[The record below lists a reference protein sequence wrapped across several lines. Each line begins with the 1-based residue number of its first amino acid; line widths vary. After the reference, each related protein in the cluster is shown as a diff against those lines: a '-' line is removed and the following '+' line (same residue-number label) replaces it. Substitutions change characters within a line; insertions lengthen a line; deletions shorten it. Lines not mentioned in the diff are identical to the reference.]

1 MNDVRALSDRRIA
14 HLLAGDLAGMAEP
27 LDDALVYV
35 HSTGLV
41 QGKAAVQAFFAEVLQ
56 VTGLRREL
64 RFESAGEGFV
74 CLGFE
79 QTLDAQ
85 LRREPGRSIQARAY
99 FSELWRD
106 VDGAW
111 RYADRRV
118 SVIESRCA
126 GLRIRPAA

>member
-1 MNDVRALSDRRIA
+1 MNDVRALSDRRVA
-14 HLLAGDLAGMAEP
+14 HLLAGNLAGMAEP

-41 QGKAAVQAFFAEVLQ
+41 QGKEGVRAFFAEVLQ
-56 VTGLRREL
+56 VTGLQRIL

-106 VDGAW
+106 VGGAW
-111 RYADRRV
+111 RLVHAQ
-118 SVIESRCA
+118 STA
-126 GLRIRPAA
+126 LPAPAQGQG

>member
-1 MNDVRALSDRRIA
+1 MNDVRALSERRVA
-14 HLLAGDLAGMAEP
+14 HLLAGDLAGTAEP

-41 QGKAAVQAFFAEVLQ
+41 QDKAALLAFFAEVLQ

-74 CLGFE
+74 CFGFE
-79 QTLDAQ
+79 QTLNAQ

-106 VDGAW
+106 VGGAW
-111 RYADRRV
+111 RLVHAQ
-118 SVIESRCA
+118 STA
-126 GLRIRPAA
+126 LPAEAKGPG